1 MDRSKLHNVSHLL
14 TSNSPPTDAQT
25 QLLHELIS
33 AGQADTQRLDDEYA
47 KAEATLKSLAEQRTK
62 NTTHVVALR
71 RVLSALRQFPSELI
85 AHIFVLCV
93 EQYRLAGGNFV
104 SYHRRSPPMVLA
116 WVCSR
121 WRAIALDTPRIW
133 DVLRLIAPLVPRKS
147 PLACIDELV
156 FRSAPHIFHAI
167 ITSRVPQS
175 PKDYKKYTSP
185 LLVQLLHAPG
195 FFDRVGKLLLT
206 LAAAHYAEAVN
217 LEAPTFSALH
227 TLRIA
232 PRTSHSDQTVP
243 IADIL
248 NLFKHVPALRAL
260 AVVIPKG
267 PLAPR
272 YTGPLPSFPW
282 AQLEHLDWQCSLD
295 VRVVNWILSQ
305 STSLRTATFTSI
317 RFNEEDTYPAS
328 LHVPPDGSTL
338 PNLEQLT
345 LQCFTIVRYPLL
357 QHLTLPALRA
367 LNLRA
372 IKSPKMQPFDL
383 LSTLQD
389 RSGFNLESLTIAD
402 YLETQYLPAFLH
414 KNSGITTL
422 HVRKHDG
429 SLFRKLRVRHRDTD
443 NQPAGNGDAETP
455 EPAPVLLPAL
465 RSLTVTM
472 QHDDDPL
479 MQNDGEDLA
488 DMLHSRYFFPPDSTA
503 PACAKLEKI
512 DLHIGGYR
520 FSDRAEEMVFLLRD
534 AGCLTDH
541 IEREE
546 TSESEEESEQEE
558 TEETESDEEE

>member
-1 MDRSKLHNVSHLL
+1 MDHLL
-14 TSNSPPTDAQT
+14 TSNLPPTDAQT
-25 QLLHELIS
+25 QLIHELIS
-33 AGQADTQRLDDEYA
+33 AGQAETQRLDEEYA
-47 KAEATLKSLAEQRTK
+47 KAEATLKSLAEQRTRH
-62 NTTHVVALR
+62 TIHVVNLR

-133 DVLRLIAPLVPRKS
+133 DVLRLGAPLVPRKS

-156 FRSAPHIFHAI
+156 FRSAPHMFHAI
-167 ITSRVPQS
+167 ITSPAPPG

-195 FFDRVGKLLLT
+195 FFDRVGKLQLT

-217 LEAPTFSALH
+217 HDLEAPTFSALH

-232 PRTSHSDQTVP
+232 PCTSHSDQTVP

-248 NLFKHVPALRAL
+248 RFFEHVPALRAL
-260 AVVIPKG
+260 TVVVPKG

-305 STSLRTATFTSI
+305 STSLRTATFISI

-328 LHVPPDGSTL
+328 LNVPSDGSTL
-338 PNLEQLT
+338 RNLEQLT
-345 LQCFTIVRYPLL
+345 LQGYTIVRYPVL

-372 IKSPKMQPFDL
+372 IKSPNMQPFDL
-383 LSTLQD
+383 LSALQE

-402 YLETQYLPAFLH
+402 YLDTQYLPTFLQ
-414 KNSGITTL
+414 KNPGITAL
-422 HVRKHDG
+422 HVRKHEG
-429 SLFRKLRVRHRDTD
+429 SLFRKLRVRHRDSD
-443 NQPAGNGDAETP
+443 DQPAGNGDAETLSPAP

-472 QHDDDPL
+472 QHDDDHL
-479 MQNDGEDLA
+479 MLNDGEDLT
-488 DMLHSRYFFPPDSTA
+488 DMLGSRYFFPPYSTA

-512 DLHIGGYR
+512 DLHISGYR
-520 FSDRAEEMVFLLRD
+520 LSNSAEEMVDLLRH

-541 IEREE
+541 VEREE
-546 TSESEEESEQEE
+546 TSESEEEE
-558 TEETESDEEE
+558 TEETESDEEEE